1 MKSQYSVGVI
11 GGGAWGTALAIAAN
25 RAGSKV
31 LLATRNRNV
40 MEAVAATRV
49 NEIYLPTIYIDPAI
63 GITGDLSLACRC
75 DFLVLA
81 MPSQCVRSACI
92 AISDFI
98 APTVPLVVGS
108 KGIERGSLL
117 FMSEVVS
124 SVLPNN
130 PLASLSGPNFAVE
143 VAGGLPTATTIAC
156 RDPEV
161 GEALLYALGGRLF
174 RPYLTD
180 DIISTQVGGAVKNV
194 IAIACGIAAGRGMGE
209 NARAALIT
217 RGFAEMGRLAL
228 AKGGRMETLVGLSGL
243 GDLVLTAASVTSR
256 NMAFGMALSSGGDT
270 AEMMLGEGRNVL
282 EGAMAAE
289 STVRLAAKFGI
300 EMPICAAVHR
310 VLSEHANIDE
320 TIEGLLARPFAA
332 EYLLRA

>member
-98 APTVPLVVGS
+98 APTVPLV
-108 KGIERGSLL
+108 
-117 FMSEVVS
+117 
-124 SVLPNN
+124 
-130 PLASLSGPNFAVE
+130 
-143 VAGGLPTATTIAC
+143 
-156 RDPEV
+156 
-161 GEALLYALGGRLF
+161 
-174 RPYLTD
+174 
-180 DIISTQVGGAVKNV
+180 
-194 IAIACGIAAGRGMGE
+194 
-209 NARAALIT
+209 
-217 RGFAEMGRLAL
+217 
-228 AKGGRMETLVGLSGL
+228 
-243 GDLVLTAASVTSR
+243 
-256 NMAFGMALSSGGDT
+256 
-270 AEMMLGEGRNVL
+270 
-282 EGAMAAE
+282 
-289 STVRLAAKFGI
+289 
-300 EMPICAAVHR
+300 
-310 VLSEHANIDE
+310 
-320 TIEGLLARPFAA
+320 
-332 EYLLRA
+332 